1 MKVKRKIILFVF
13 LALFFILAFNI
24 NAEEKKYFVDYS
36 FVYQPDLANLS
47 KTNVFWTIKI
57 THLFSDV
64 YVKNFKVIFP
74 EYFSI
79 EEIKARNETEDLET
93 TLNKKNEV
101 YEITINLKNPNIG
114 KDSINNIYLSFVQNN
129 LFKKIGNITE
139 AFIPT
144 IGDSH
149 LNSYQIIVKIPRDF
163 SQKISLSKPKPEKIV
178 IDESYQNIYWINP
191 KVKTIYAVFGEEQYY
206 QYRIDYQIKNP
217 GLSPGYFSI
226 ALLPE
231 TSTQKIYL
239 DRLFPAPNDVYL
251 DNDGNLIAKYLL
263 LPMTKKDIRLEGKL
277 KVTTK
282 NNQDYI
288 EYARQK
294 INKQKNYLLADS
306 QYWKINSGIPTLAK
320 NPKDIYQFVLNYL
333 DYNYDGISQNV
344 PRIGAEKILSGKK
357 AGLCLDYTDLF
368 VSLAREKGIY
378 SRAVIGYGYSLESR
392 LRPVSLQGDIL
403 HAWPEFYNIEKGFWQ
418 PIDPTWED
426 TSGID
431 YFESLD
437 LNHIAFVIYGKNDDR
452 PAPAGFY
459 NEDKRQ
465 KIFIQPTNHEP
476 KEIIKIKLNDFNL
489 PEKIFGNQWI
499 KGKGIIVN
507 QGNRYL
513 YNLPI
518 SINSDLLEFKI
529 NPKKI
534 EILPPL
540 GKSDFEYQIRVKN
553 HGQKLLTPKKATI
566 QLKIANY
573 LSEQREIEIFP
584 IPYFVSLL
592 MLIASLSITFFFFIL
607 KYIVFKK

>member
-1 MKVKRKIILFVF
+1 MKIKRKIIF
-13 LALFFILAFNI
+13 LLFFILFFIFPFNI
-24 NAEEKKYFVDYS
+24 NAEEKKYSVDYS
-36 FVYQPDLANLS
+36 FVYQPDLTNLQ
-47 KTNVFWTIKI
+47 KTNVIWTIKI

-74 EYFSI
+74 EYFYI

-93 TLNKKNEV
+93 NLNKKNDV

-144 IGDSH
+144 IEDSN
-149 LNSYQIIVKIPRDF
+149 LNSYQIIVKIPRDY
-163 SQKISLSKPKPEKIV
+163 SQKISLSKPKPEKIE
-178 IDESYQNIYWINP
+178 IDGDYQNIYWINP

-231 TSTQKIYL
+231 TSNQKIYL
-239 DRLFPAPNDVYL
+239 DKLYPSANDVYL
-251 DNDGNLIAKYLL
+251 DDDGNLIAKYLL
-263 LPMTKKDIRLEGKL
+263 LPLAKKNIRLEGK
-277 KVTTK
+277 VTITTK
-282 NNQDYI
+282 INQDYI
-288 EYARQK
+288 EYTRQK
-294 INKQKNYLLADS
+294 INKQKNYLIADS
-306 QYWKINSGIPTLAK
+306 HYWKINSSIPTLSK

-333 DYNYDGISQNV
+333 DYNYDGINQNV
-344 PRIGAEKILSGKK
+344 PRIGAEKILQEKK

-368 VSLAREKGIY
+368 IALARENGIY
-378 SRAVIGYGYSLESR
+378 SRAVIGYGYSLEKR
-392 LRPVSLQGDIL
+392 LRPVSLEGDIL
-403 HAWPEFYNIEKGFWQ
+403 HAWPEFYNNEKGLWQ
-418 PIDPTWED
+418 QIDPTWED

-459 NEDKRQ
+459 KEDKGQ
-465 KIFIQPTNHEP
+465 KIFIQPTNQKP
-476 KEIIKIKLNDFNL
+476 KEIIKIKLDNLNL
-489 PEKIFGNQWI
+489 PKKIFGNQWI
-499 KGKGIIVN
+499 KGKGEIIN
-507 QGNRYL
+507 QGNGYL

-529 NPKKI
+529 NPQKI
-534 EILPPL
+534 EVLPPL
-540 GKSDFEYQIRVKN
+540 GKTDFDYQIKLKNNVKN
-553 HGQKLLTPKKATI
+553 SFTPKKAYI
-566 QLKIANY
+566 QLRIANY
-573 LSEQREIEIFP
+573 LSETKEIKTIP
-584 IPYFVSLL
+584 IPYLVSLL
-592 MLIASLSITFFFFIL
+592 ILIASLVVIFSFFVL